1 MITLRTGI
9 PRHGKSLHMVQ
20 GLFLFLNL
28 LKKHEEQGRPIFAHN
43 IYGLALPHN
52 PLPMK
57 EWKADK
63 AGSVVL
69 VPDWDL
75 VPDGAFVFID
85 ECDKI
90 FPPRSA
96 SVTPPYHVNWLTEH
110 GHHGI
115 DIELTTQH
123 PKFIDAKVRALVGK
137 HLHFRRLF
145 GGLRSTIYEWDSC
158 NDSLTNFSSA
168 VLSHFEYPKSI
179 FHLYKSATI
188 HTKQN
193 FKLPRWLII
202 PAAGLLLGI
211 YSIPHA
217 YHVLSSGMSGKGL
230 GVQSAQ
236 AEPLTKGE
244 KASESHSQTEKQ
256 KMVPPVDPGKV
267 PDTPFT
273 RPVVVAA
280 ACLANSTHCQCYT
293 NEGVVVSLPDAICR
307 TAALQNINFADL
319 HL

>member
-20 GLFLFLNL
+20 GLFLFYQL
-28 LKKHEEQGRPIFAHN
+28 LKKHEENARPIFAHN
-43 IYGLALPHN
+43 IYGLALPHS
-52 PLPMK
+52 PLPMID
-57 EWKADK
+57 WRADK
-63 AGSVVL
+63 AGTIIK
-69 VPDWDL
+69 VPDWDAI
-75 VPDGAFVFID
+75 PDGSFVFID

-110 GHHGI
+110 GHKGI

-193 FKLPRWLII
+193 FKLPRWLLI
-202 PAAGLLLGI
+202 PVLGALSGI
-211 YSIPHA
+211 YFVPHA
-217 YHVLSSGMSGKGL
+217 FHVLKSGMSGKGL
-230 GVQSAQ
+230 GVESAQ
-236 AEPLTKGE
+236 AEPLN
-244 KASESHSQTEKQ
+244 KADQVPARNSPPQKQ
-256 KMVPPVDPGKV
+256 KSDQLTDPNKV

-293 NEGVVVSLPDAICR
+293 KEGVPVSLPDSVCR
-307 TAALQNINFADL
+307 TAAMENLNFADL